1 MKAEAFI
8 NQHSDLVAFMD
19 ANANWNNFFASLT
32 SQLRAGRGLSE
43 NQTAAAYSSMIKIK
57 TKEAVKTE
65 AVEAGK
71 TEAQTVDLSSI
82 KRMFDNAAAS
92 GLKRLAYRAN
102 GLIISPAASSGRNPG
117 ALYVKT
123 EKSGDYQGKVFEN
136 TFHPTFS
143 CTDATKEALN
153 EIAKNPGEA
162 ARLYGRNT
170 GRCACCGK
178 ELTNA
183 VSIEMGIGPICA
195 GKWGI

>member
-8 NQHSDLVAFMD
+8 NQHSDLVAFMN

-32 SQLRAGRGLSE
+32 SQISAGRGLSDT
-43 NQTAAAYSSMIKIK
+43 QTAAAYSSMVKIK
-57 TKEAVKTE
+57 MKQAIKAEAV
-65 AVEAGK
+65 ANGK
-71 TEAQTVDLSSI
+71 TDAQVVDLSSI

-102 GLIISPAASSGRNPG
+102 GLVISPAAASGRNPG
-117 ALYVKT
+117 ALYVKL
-123 EKSGDYQGKVFEN
+123 EESGDYQGKVFEN

-143 CTDATKEALN
+143 CTDATKAALN
-153 EIAKNPGEA
+153 EIAANPGEA
-162 ARLYGRNT
+162 ARLYGKKT